1 MNKMTFNNKNNVLL
15 PETKSGRANSKY
27 EFSNTITI

>member
-15 PETKSGRANSKY
+15 LGTKSGRRSSIY
-27 EFSNTITI
+27 ELTHIVNI

>member
-15 PETKSGRANSKY
+15 PGTKSGRGSHIY
-27 EFSNTITI
+27 ELSHFETI